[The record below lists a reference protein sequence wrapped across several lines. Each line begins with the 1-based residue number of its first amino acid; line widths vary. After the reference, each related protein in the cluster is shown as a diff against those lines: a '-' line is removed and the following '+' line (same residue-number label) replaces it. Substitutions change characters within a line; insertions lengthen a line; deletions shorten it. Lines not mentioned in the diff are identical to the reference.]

1 MIFPKFLDNEAEEL
15 TQRQSKLSHATL
27 FDSSSVFHDTAF
39 YDAMMVYAFHKPVA
53 LKENFSKGCTPLI
66 LQKFQV
72 KRLRGVT
79 KVLFSVK
86 AAVKIQLKQH
96 SFYVIY
102 LSSAIILK
110 LGNEFS
116 LVKYFMYS
124 CRDREKDPHEVYYL
138 SQGIYIDKIFRRQT
152 LSS

>member
-1 MIFPKFLDNEAEEL
+1 MIFPKFLENQAEEL

-27 FDSSSVFHDTAF
+27 FDSTSVFFDTASF
-39 YDAMMVYAFHKPVA
+39 DTMMVYAFHKAVA
-53 LKENFSKGCTPLI
+53 IKENFSKVINALK
-66 LQKFQV
+66 QKFQV

-86 AAVKIQLKQH
+86 AAVKIKLKQH

-102 LSSAIILK
+102 LSPANILK
-110 LGNEFS
+110 FGNEFS
-116 LVKYFMYS
+116 LVKYFIYP
-124 CRDREKDPHEVYYL
+124 CRDGEKDPHEVYYL
-138 SQGIYIDKIFRRQT
+138 SQGIYIDKIYRRQT